1 MLNEPPDKNPSENA
15 GQLTLRIPT
24 VTPAFTAVMLVL
36 LFLLTLV
43 RIPTGPDEDTLLRL
57 FAVSG
62 DGALMNGQSYRALT
76 SLFLLEQPYAT
87 SAASIITGIIALVIN
102 LYSFYIIGTSAERL
116 WGHLRFGLVYFLG
129 GMAGTLTTLIFVGA
143 GAIPQA
149 ALIVGAPA
157 AIMATLS
164 GEIIY
169 MYRHRKLYGQR
180 GQQRRGFIGTLVLLN
195 MVVGAF
201 ASRTDLFGL
210 LGALIGGAVLAWYIS
225 PVHLPRPHP
234 EDAGALLGEDVN
246 PLKRRLLPLAVYG
259 TGLVAL
265 LALASVLFR

>member
-1 MLNEPPDKNPSENA
+1 MLNEPPDKNASEST

-43 RIPTGPDEDTLLRL
+43 RIPTGPEADTLLQV
-57 FAVSG
+57 FGVSG
-62 DGALMNGQSYRALT
+62 EGALQNRQAYRALT
-76 SLFLLEQPYAT
+76 ALFLLEQPYAT
-87 SAASIITGIIALVIN
+87 GAASLITGLIALVIS

-116 WGHLRFGLVYFLG
+116 WGHVRFGLVYFLG

-143 GAIPQA
+143 GAIPVG
-149 ALIVGAPA
+149 ALVVGAPA
-157 AIMATLS
+157 GIVATLG

-180 GQQRRGFIGTLVLLN
+180 GQQRRGFLGMLVLLN
-195 MVVGAF
+195 LIAGAF
-201 ASRTDLFGL
+201 AARTDLFGL
-210 LGALIGGAVLAWYIS
+210 LGALIGGAVLAWYIA

-234 EDAGALLGEDVN
+234 EDPGALLGEDVN
-246 PLKRRLLPLAVYG
+246 PITRRLVPLAVYA